1 MRVRLA
7 ILGISLVLAALAL
20 PHAAQAQAQ
29 PQAQARA
36 SAMPAT
42 SRLQLAAPQR
52 EASVAG
58 IRVESTT
65 PAPLTPALQDK
76 PNGPGPKL
84 VILGGA
90 AFFGGLL
97 IGDGAG
103 RAIAVGGL
111 VVGLYGLY
119 LWMK

>member
-1 MRVRLA
+1 MRVRFA
-7 ILGISLVLAALAL
+7 ILGVSLALAALAL
-20 PHAAQAQAQ
+20 PHAAQAQA
-29 PQAQARA
+29 RA
-36 SAMPAT
+36 AATPAT
-42 SRLQLAAPQR
+42 SLPESVAPQR
-52 EASVAG
+52 EAGVAG
-58 IRVESTT
+58 IRVESTSA
-65 PAPLTPALQDK
+65 APLALALQDK